1 MLEKLLS
8 VFLQAKG
15 GAVATVFVLGTGGA
29 LVTATAE
36 SGMTNAAITQE
47 TTDQSGSTTTTD
59 DSTTATEDSTT
70 TTTVDQAILALFTR
84 TNAEEDPT
92 STATAKGC
100 LDEALARNEQMFRV
114 NDAFIADHLTV
125 VAFNR
130 GVRAADDRQL
140 VQDAGEAL
148 RDIRQAAVKAIH
160 GTFDCDPGD
169 DEDENNED
177 ENNEDNSST
186 TTDSPDFTGLDAEA
200 IADLAIE
207 AMTAVV
213 EDLKAALGDVEVT
226 TPAANTR
233 RDDTKSDNAPGAAG
247 AANAGNASK
256 GRDIANANSKG
267 RGGERN

>member
-1 MLEKLLS
+1 MFEKLLS
-8 VFLQAKG
+8 LFLQAKG
-15 GAVATVFVLGTGGA
+15 GAVATVLVLGTSGA
-29 LVTATAE
+29 LVTATVE
-36 SGMTNAAITQE
+36 NGMTNVAITQE

-59 DSTTATEDSTT
+59 DSTTAT

-100 LDEALARNEQMFRV
+100 SDEAHARNEQKFRV
-114 NDAFIADHLTV
+114 NDAFKADHLTV

-130 GVRAADDRQL
+130 VVRALDDRQL
-140 VQDAGEAL
+140 VRDAGKAL

-160 GTFDCDPGD
+160 GTFDCDPGEE
-169 DEDENNED
+169 EDEKNED

-186 TTDSPDFTGLDAEA
+186 TTDTPDFTGLDAEA

-207 AMTAVV
+207 AMAAVV
-213 EDLKAALGDVEVT
+213 EDLKAALGFDEET
-226 TPAANTR
+226 TPANTR
-233 RDDTKSDNAPGAAG
+233 RDDKKSDNAPGAAN
-247 AANAGNASK
+247 ANKGKGN
-256 GRDIANANSKG
+256 ANANGKG